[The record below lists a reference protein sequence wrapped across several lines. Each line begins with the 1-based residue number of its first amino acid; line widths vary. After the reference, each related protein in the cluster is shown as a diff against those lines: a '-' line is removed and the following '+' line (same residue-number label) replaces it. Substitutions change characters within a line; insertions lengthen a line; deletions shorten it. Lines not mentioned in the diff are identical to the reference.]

1 MKTTRTITM
10 AVCASLLSFV
20 NTGSANEQERISLA
34 KAKLDAEPKVD
45 AVVRKALA
53 YFRVQPSVM
62 DSLRNKAR
70 VRGILP
76 NLAVGYRFDRDDYTA
91 ASTQSPT
98 PLDQTE
104 TNKTY
109 MNAMTVGAV
118 WDLRQLI
125 FNPAEIQVYGLIGVQ
140 RDLMLEVTRI
150 YFLRRQLYLRK
161 ILRPPED
168 PQPLGLR

>member
-20 NTGSANEQERISLA
+20 NTGSASEQERISSA
-34 KAKLDAEPKVD
+34 KAKLNAEPKVD

-62 DSLRNKAR
+62 DSLRTKAR

-104 TNKTY
+104 TNKHSNQTS
-109 MNAMTVGAV
+109 
-118 WDLRQLI
+118 
-125 FNPAEIQVYGLIGVQ
+125 IQ
-140 RDLMLEVTRI
+140 T
-150 YFLRRQLYLRK
+150 K
-161 ILRPPED
+161 
-168 PQPLGLR
+168 